1 MAENDS
7 PESLSKKWFLLAA
20 LGAVVYFSVVFGY
33 VILGNDRLIEQPQ
46 TSGDNHH
53 D

>member
-20 LGAVVYFSVVFGY
+20 LGAALYFSVVFGY
-33 VILGNDRLIEQPQ
+33 VILGNDALLEQPQ
-46 TSGDNHH
+46 SSGETQH